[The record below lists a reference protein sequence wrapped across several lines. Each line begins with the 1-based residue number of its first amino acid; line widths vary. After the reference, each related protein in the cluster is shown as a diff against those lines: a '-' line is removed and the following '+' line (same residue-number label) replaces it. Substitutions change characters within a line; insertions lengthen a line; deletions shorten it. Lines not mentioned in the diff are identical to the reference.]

1 MCRTFF
7 LKPCVFIG
15 HLSLSVTVLVSSA
28 HLCDLDGCSDTL
40 DVSHYTVFLGLHAL
54 VVLQFVLCFQAD
66 KRVRHVALWWHN
78 PTGFFAYDFFSSS
91 AFALLDFW
99 QPHTQTETPSGGDLG
114 LESLLVKHAYS
125 ISLNVHLIARSQK
138 LWMRLKCD

>member
-40 DVSHYTVFLGLHAL
+40 DVSHYAVFLGLHAL

-66 KRVRHVALWWHN
+66 KRVRHVALW
-78 PTGFFAYDFFSSS
+78 
-91 AFALLDFW
+91 
-99 QPHTQTETPSGGDLG
+99 
-114 LESLLVKHAYS
+114 
-125 ISLNVHLIARSQK
+125 
-138 LWMRLKCD
+138 